1 MLDSNVINIADLITD
16 NVYIK
21 VQNTFYSEV
30 DNIKEDGMCV
40 KYTKFQSP
48 NGRGI
53 TAWES
58 RRRRSILLK

>member
-1 MLDSNVINIADLITD
+1 M
-16 NVYIK
+16 
-21 VQNTFYSEV
+21 
-30 DNIKEDGMCV
+30 GV

-58 RRRRSILLK
+58 RRRGSKILKRTTRKVKLWA